1 MAFVFKALE
10 YTGDDAADRDLP
22 MGFDSGITPLMAW
35 VIRPAASATMAYKL
49 WTTVDESKNSTSSTV
64 DTVTGIRELI
74 DGGIKIGKTG
84 GASRTNHAGETYQA
98 FAFAA
103 DDATTFAVGTYTG
116 DGSDDVNIAVGFVPD
131 FVMVSTRNDAALYY
145 WITDKGGD
153 NAANLFDVNGAFTV
167 NRIQGTHSNGFQVGS
182 LLHLNNIVYYWA
194 AFKDA
199 TGSIKTGKYTGDG
212 NTGRTVS
219 TDTIGVV
226 SDDRMMLVK
235 GENTS
240 NSALVVGHSEAG
252 ATSFEVGIGFGID
265 RISDVTKTN
274 AFDIEDDTAVN
285 DDTQTYYFL
294 MAQTGPG
301 APSGLFPSGS
311 FIANIGRVAFR
322 S

>member
-1 MAFVFKALE
+1 MALVFKALE
-10 YTGDDAADRDLP
+10 YTGNDAEDRDIDL
-22 MGFDSGITPLMAW
+22 GFASGTTPLMAW

-49 WTTVDESKNSTSSTV
+49 WTTVDESKASLTSII

-74 DGGIKIGKTG
+74 DGGIKVGKAG
-84 GASRTNHAGETYQA
+84 GASRTNHAGETYHA
-98 FAFAA
+98 LAFAA

-116 DGSDDVNIAVGFVPD
+116 DGSDNVNIAVGFVPD
-131 FVMVSTRNDAALYY
+131 FVMVSTRTGVAVYY

-153 NAANLFDVNGAFTV
+153 NAADLFGVNGAFTP

-182 LLHLNNIVYYWA
+182 LLHADGTVYYWA

-199 TGSIKTGKYTGDG
+199 TDSIKTGTYTGDG

-240 NSALVVGHSEAG
+240 KRE
-252 ATSFEVGIGFGID
+252 
-265 RISDVTKTN
+265 
-274 AFDIEDDTAVN
+274 
-285 DDTQTYYFL
+285 
-294 MAQTGPG
+294 
-301 APSGLFPSGS
+301 
-311 FIANIGRVAFR
+311 
-322 S
+322 